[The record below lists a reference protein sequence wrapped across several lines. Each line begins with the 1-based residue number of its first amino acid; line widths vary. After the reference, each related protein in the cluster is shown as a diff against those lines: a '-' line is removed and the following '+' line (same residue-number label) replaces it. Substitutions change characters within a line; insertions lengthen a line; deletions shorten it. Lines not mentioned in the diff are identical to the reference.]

1 MVIILQWIKY
11 IIFTTRKRKHVG
23 CNATIFII
31 WIYIVC
37 ESRYYNSQDCTLFGI
52 LFPMTVMVI
61 ACPCE
66 LGLATPTATVSMCVA
81 RKYELLIKGGNEF
94 EMFTTH
100 DNSIL
105 NEEDVLC
112 LGSSELN
119 ELRKYDIELNTPLGF
134 QSIPSKGITTVD
146 NKNNKNRVHI
156 GNFNWFFGHASII
169 KWFSSN

>member
-1 MVIILQWIKY
+1 MDKIY
-11 IIFTTRKRKHVG
+11 YFYTTRKRKHVG

-37 ESRYYNSQDCTLFGI
+37 ESRYYNSQDCTLFAI

-66 LGLATPTATVSMCVA
+66 LGLATPTATTVSMCVA
-81 RKYELLIKGGNEF
+81 RKYGLLIKGGKNH
-94 EMFTTH
+94 H

-112 LGSSELN
+112 LCSSEL
-119 ELRKYDIELNTPLGF
+119 LQIFFSLSRKL
-134 QSIPSKGITTVD
+134 V
-146 NKNNKNRVHI
+146 
-156 GNFNWFFGHASII
+156 
-169 KWFSSN
+169 